1 MNMQFQ
7 IPKSFVTT
15 VLALVFLSLSTN
27 AQTPTPTPVEDD
39 DPLSVFTEEIKM
51 NVSAFDRYGKF
62 VSDVKKE
69 DLVILEDNRLHQP
82 SSVRRIPANVLILMD
97 TGGEMRIAKNFRQ
110 TKNTAINLIN
120 QLSEENQIGI
130 VGYNNKAEI
139 VTRWTRDK
147 SELISGIE
155 GKLSLG
161 RRSMFFDGL
170 TLGTEYLKQS
180 TYENKHLVLITDG
193 TDSLN
198 RIKKLKLLMNEVLST
213 SITVHVISYT
223 GMELAA
229 FRPKAAG
236 ATRPITRPMAGGG
249 TGGLPPGVGNPMG
262 GGAKMTV
269 NLDKEMIKVYK
280 ARERSLEKGEKFLLS
295 LSENTSGLF
304 LLPVDEIEMLNKTNL
319 IAKAIDSN
327 YVVTYTPKRPLSE
340 SPNGEVRT
348 VEISSRRAGLQ
359 VLARRKLV
367 VMNEKTP

>member
-1 MNMQFQ
+1 MRFR
-7 IPKSFVTT
+7 KTT
-15 VLALVFLSLSTN
+15 IFALNILSLALLAFSSH
-27 AQTPTPTPVEDD
+27 AQTPTPAPVEDD
-39 DPLSVFTEEIKM
+39 EPVSVFTEEIKM

-62 VSDVKKE
+62 VPNVKKE

-82 SSVRRIPANVLILMD
+82 SSVRRIAANVLIVMD
-97 TGGEMRIAKNFRQ
+97 TGGEMRIAKSFRQ

-120 QLSEENQIGI
+120 QLSEENYIGL

-139 VTRWTRDK
+139 VTEWTKDK
-147 SELISGIE
+147 SKLISGIE

-161 RRSMFFDGL
+161 KRSLFVNGL
-170 TLGTEYLKQS
+170 ALATEYLKNS
-180 TYENKHLVLITDG
+180 EFDNKHLVLITDG

-198 RIKKLKLLMNEVLST
+198 RRKTLGQLMSNLLST

-236 ATRPITRPMAGGG
+236 ATRPITKPMAGGG

-262 GGAKMTV
+262 GGSKMTI

-280 ARERSLEKGEKFLLS
+280 ARESALEKGEKFLLT
-295 LSENTSGLF
+295 LAENSSGLF
-304 LLPVDEIEMLNKTNL
+304 LNPEDKIEMLDKTIL

-340 SPNGEVRT
+340 SPSGEVRI
-348 VEISSRRAGLQ
+348 VEISSKRAGLQ

-367 VMNEKTP
+367 VKNDTKQ